1 MWAYV
6 LRRILYNIP
15 VYMGVILFLMILLR
29 LTDPVTAYLGKYP
42 TYDQYSQKRT
52 DFGLDKPLLGDWQIG
67 GRTWVA
73 REGGIGGNY
82 LEKGRGTGKGWV
94 QWTFDLPAGTYKV
107 QTTWPSVEDDGGTAR
122 SVGDAGLVW
131 ARLIEGD
138 IALRTVSM
146 DQTRPA
152 RSVEIDGVGWNN
164 LGNVDLTTG
173 EPFIVRVLDD
183 SNKGAVIDAIR
194 IEPVRVSEGELPEPI
209 VADADPDLA
218 NVEVVDDPWTVGG
231 FGRSLWDNQY
241 FEALGRLFRI
251 DFRNRIWGVVPR
263 VRFFDFGYRSWSVES
278 QSVGGIIATSVVPS
292 ISVTLPVLIL
302 TTLISTSLGLLA
314 SFNRGRPLD
323 RGVMFLAVLGMSISY
338 LVYVIVGQY
347 FGAQWPR
354 LAFDVEV
361 FATFGYKPVLPMWS
375 EIQLILQ
382 DKGIE
387 DPGFFRTLWA
397 WFAAVPKAL
406 SGWPHYCLLPV
417 IIGVI
422 VAMGYDTRFYRAVMV
437 EECNK
442 DYIRTARAKGASN
455 RRVMYRHMLRNA
467 LIPII
472 TRVMIS
478 LPFIIMGSLL
488 VEIYFGIP
496 GMGKQLFDAITNKD
510 FPVVESITALLAAIF
525 IFTIILTDVLY
536 AVVDPRVTLK

>member
-29 LTDPVTAYLGKYP
+29 LTDPVTAYLGKFP
-42 TYDQYSQKRT
+42 TYDQYIGKRT

-67 GRTWVA
+67 RRSWVERTADAPV
-73 REGGIGGNY
+73 IGDGY
-82 LEKGRGTGKGWV
+82 MEKGPGGGKAYID
-94 QWTFDLPAGTYKV
+94 WTFELPAGTYAV
-107 QTTWPSVEDDGGTAR
+107 QATWPSVADEDDVPR
-122 SVGDAGLVW
+122 SLGSSGLVW
-131 ARLIEGD
+131 VRLIEGEVP
-138 IALRTVSM
+138 LRTVSM

-152 RSVEIDGVGWNN
+152 RSVEIDGMGWHS
-164 LGNVDLTTG
+164 LGNIDLSRNQPLT
-173 EPFIVRVLDD
+173 VRLLDD
-183 SNKGAVIDAIR
+183 SNKGVVIDAIR
-194 IEPVRVSEGELPEPI
+194 IEPVRVREGELPPVI
-209 VADADPDLA
+209 VADATPQVA
-218 NVEVVDDPWTVGG
+218 EIVDDPWTFGG
-231 FGRSLWDNQY
+231 FVRSLWDNQY
-241 FEALGRLFRI
+241 FSALGRIVTLS
-251 DFRNRIWGVVPR
+251 
-263 VRFFDFGYRSWSVES
+263 FDQRSWSVES
-278 QSVGGIIATSVVPS
+278 QSVGNIISSSVVPS
-292 ISVTLPVLIL
+292 LSVTLPVLIL
-302 TTLISTSLGLLA
+302 TTIISTSLGLLA
-314 SFNRGRPLD
+314 SFNRGKPLD

-354 LAFDVEV
+354 LAFDVEI
-361 FATFGYKPVLPMWS
+361 FSTFGYEPVLPLWERVQAS
-375 EIQLILQ
+375 LQ
-382 DKGIE
+382 ESGIE
-387 DPGFFRTLWA
+387 DPGFFRTLLA
-397 WFAAVPKAL
+397 WFAATPGTL
-406 SGWPHYCLLPV
+406 SKWPYYCLLPV

-455 RRVMYRHMLRNA
+455 KRVMFKHMLRNA

-496 GMGKQLFDAITNKD
+496 GMGQQLFIAITNKD
-510 FPVVESITALLAAIF
+510 FPVVEGITALLAAIF
-525 IFTIILTDVLY
+525 IVTNILTDVLY
-536 AVVDPRVTLK
+536 AIVDPRVTLK

>member
-42 TYDQYSQKRT
+42 TYDQYLTKRT

-67 GRTWVA
+67 GRTWQA
-73 REGGIGGNY
+73 RESGIGGSY

-107 QTTWPSVEDDGGTAR
+107 QATWPSIVDDQGNAK
-122 SVGDAGLVW
+122 SVGEAGLVW
-131 ARLIEGD
+131 VRLIEGEL
-138 IALRTVSM
+138 ALKTVSM

-152 RSVEIDGVGWNN
+152 RSVEIDGVGWND
-164 LGNVDLTTG
+164 LGNVDLSTG
-173 EPFIVRVLDD
+173 EPLTIRVLDD
-183 SNKGAVIDAIR
+183 SSQGAVIDAIR
-194 IEPVRVSEGELPEPI
+194 VEPVRVGEGELSVPF
-209 VADADPDLA
+209 VADADPQAA
-218 NVEVVDDPWTVGG
+218 NVEVVDDPWTFGG
-231 FGRSLWDNQY
+231 FVRSLYDNQY
-241 FEALGRLFRI
+241 FAALGRIVTL
-251 DFRNRIWGVVPR
+251 
-263 VRFFDFGYRSWSVES
+263 RFDQKSWSVES
-278 QSVGGIIATSVVPS
+278 QSVGDIISTSIVPS
-292 ISVTLPVLIL
+292 LSVTLPVLIL
-302 TTLISTSLGLLA
+302 TTLISTSLGLVA

-323 RGVMFLAVLGMSISY
+323 RGVMFMAVLGMSISY

-354 LAFDVEV
+354 LAFDFEF
-361 FATFGYKPVLPMWS
+361 FAVSGYEPVLPMWS
-375 EIQLILQ
+375 DVQMHLQ
-382 DKGIE
+382 DKGLE
-387 DPGFFRTLWA
+387 DPGFFRTLWG
-397 WFAAVPKAL
+397 WIAAVPGAIA
-406 SGWPHYCLLPV
+406 GWPKYCLLPV
-417 IIGVI
+417 SIGVI

-488 VEIYFGIP
+488 VEIYFRIP
-496 GMGKQLFDAITNKD
+496 GMGQQLFTAITNKD
-510 FPVVESITALLAAIF
+510 FPVVEAITALLAALF
-525 IFTIILTDVLY
+525 IITNILTDVLY

>member
-42 TYDQYSQKRT
+42 TYDQYLTKRT

-67 GRTWVA
+67 GRTWQT
-73 REGGIGGNY
+73 REGGVGGDY
-82 LEKGRGTGKGWV
+82 LEKGRGTGKGHV
-94 QWTFDLPAGTYKV
+94 QWTFDLPEGTYKV
-107 QTTWPSVEDDGGTAR
+107 QATWPSEPDEEGDAQ
-122 SVGDAGLVW
+122 SVGEAGLVW
-131 ARLIEGD
+131 VRLIEGD

-152 RSVEIDGVGWNN
+152 RSVEIDGVGWND
-164 LGNVDLTTG
+164 LGNIDLSKG
-173 EPFIVRVLDD
+173 KPFTVRVLDD
-183 SNKGAVIDAIR
+183 SSKGVVIDAIR
-194 IEPVRVSEGELPEPI
+194 VEPIRVAEGELPEPF

-218 NVEVVDDPWTVGG
+218 NVEVVDDPWTVGR

-241 FEALGRLFRI
+241 FAALKRI
-251 DFRNRIWGVVPR
+251 VTL
-263 VRFFDFGYRSWSVES
+263 RFDQKSWSVES
-278 QSVGGIIATSVVPS
+278 QSVGDIISTSIVPS
-292 ISVTLPVLIL
+292 LSVTLPVLIL

-314 SFNRGRPLD
+314 SFNRGKPLD

-354 LAFDVEV
+354 LAFDFEF
-361 FATFGYKPVLPMWS
+361 FAVSGYEPVLPMWS
-375 EIQLILQ
+375 DVQLQLQ

-387 DPGFFRTLWA
+387 DPGFFRTLWGWIA
-397 WFAAVPKAL
+397 SVPGAI
-406 SGWPHYCLLPV
+406 SGWPKYCLLPV

-488 VEIYFGIP
+488 VEIYFRIP
-496 GMGKQLFDAITNKD
+496 GMGQQLFTAITNKD
-510 FPVVESITALLAAIF
+510 FPVVEAITALLAAIF

>member
-42 TYDQYSQKRT
+42 TYDQYTTKRS

-67 GRTWVA
+67 GRTWES
-73 REGGIGGNY
+73 REGGLGGSY
-82 LEKGRGTGKGWV
+82 LEKGRGTGKAHV

-107 QTTWPSVEDDGGTAR
+107 QATWPSIEDNDGNAQ
-122 SVGDAGLVW
+122 SVGEAGLVW
-131 ARLIEGD
+131 VRLIEGD

-146 DQTRPA
+146 DQTRPP
-152 RSVEIDGVGWNN
+152 RSIEVDGTGWAD
-164 LGNVDLTTG
+164 LGSVDLSSG
-173 EPFIVRVLDD
+173 DPFTVRVLDD
-183 SNKGAVIDAIR
+183 SSKGVVIDAIR
-194 IEPVRVSEGELPEPI
+194 IEPVRVATGEVPGPM
-209 VADADPDLA
+209 VADADPDA
-218 NVEVVDDPWTVGG
+218 PNVEIVDDPWTVGG
-231 FGRSLWDNQY
+231 WARSLWDNQY
-241 FEALGRLFRI
+241 FAALGRIVTL
-251 DFRNRIWGVVPR
+251 
-263 VRFFDFGYRSWSVES
+263 RFNQKSWSVES
-278 QSVGGIIATSVVPS
+278 QSVGEIIATSIVPS
-292 ISVTLPVLIL
+292 LSVTLPVLVL

-314 SFNRGRPLD
+314 SFNRGKPLD

-354 LAFDVEV
+354 LAFDLEI
-361 FATFGYKPVLPMWS
+361 FSTFGYEPVLPIWS
-375 EIQLILQ
+375 QVKQGLI
-382 DKGIE
+382 DNGVE
-387 DPGFFRTLWA
+387 DPGFFNILLS
-397 WFAAVPKAL
+397 WFGSVPKSL
-406 SGWPHYCLLPV
+406 SKWPYYCLLPV

-496 GMGKQLFDAITNKD
+496 GMGQQLFTAITNKD
-510 FPVVESITALLAAIF
+510 FPVVEAITALLAALF
-525 IFTIILTDVLY
+525 IITNILTDVLY

>member
-15 VYMGVILFLMILLR
+15 VYLGVILFLMILLR

-42 TYDQYSQKRT
+42 TYDQYITKRSN
-52 DFGLDKPLLGDWQIG
+52 FGLDKPLLGDWKIG
-67 GRTWVA
+67 GRTWTE
-73 REGGIGGNY
+73 REGGVGGSY
-82 LEKGRGTGKGWV
+82 LSKRGGSGKAYV
-94 QWTFDLPAGTYKV
+94 QWTVDLPEGSYKV
-107 QTTWPSVEDDGGTAR
+107 QATWPSVENDQGTPQ
-122 SVGDAGLVW
+122 SLGKSGLVW
-131 ARLIEGD
+131 VRLLEGD
-138 IALRTVSM
+138 LALRTVSM

-152 RSVEIDGVGWNN
+152 RSVEIDGVGWHD
-164 LGNVDLTTG
+164 LGSVDLG
-173 EPFIVRVLDD
+173 GDEPLTVRVLDD
-183 SNKGAVIDAIR
+183 SGKAVIIDAIR
-194 IEPVRVSEGELPEPI
+194 IEPVRVAEGQAPEPR
-209 VADADPDLA
+209 VLDAAAGFPGVL
-218 NVEVVDDPWTVGG
+218 VVDDPWT
-231 FGRSLWDNQY
+231 FGRFVRSFWDNQY
-241 FEALGRLFRI
+241 FAALQRI
-251 DFRNRIWGVVPR
+251 VTL
-263 VRFFDFGYRSWSVES
+263 RFNQKSWSVES
-278 QSVGGIIATSVVPS
+278 QGVGDIIASSIVPS
-292 ISVTLPVLIL
+292 LSVTLPVLIL

-314 SFNRGRPLD
+314 SFNRGKPLD

-354 LAFDVEV
+354 LAFNLEI
-361 FATFGYKPVLPMWS
+361 FSTFGYEPVLPLWDRVQAS
-375 EIQLILQ
+375 LQ
-382 DKGIE
+382 DNGVE
-387 DPGFFRTLWA
+387 RPGFFRTLLA
-397 WFAAVPKAL
+397 WFAAVPGSIKH
-406 SGWPHYCLLPV
+406 WPYYCLLPV

-496 GMGKQLFDAITNKD
+496 GMGQQLFNAITNKD
-510 FPVVESITALLAAIF
+510 FPVVEAITALLAAIF
-525 IFTIILTDVLY
+525 IITNILTDVLY

>member
-42 TYDQYSQKRT
+42 TYDQYTAKRT
-52 DFGLDKPLLGDWQIG
+52 DFGLDKPLLGDWQLG
-67 GRTWVA
+67 GRTWAQRTTDAPVVGEDYLAKGPGNGSAWVA
-73 REGGIGGNY
+73 
-82 LEKGRGTGKGWV
+82 
-94 QWTFDLPAGTYKV
+94 WTFDLQPGTYTV
-107 QTTWPSVEDDGGTAR
+107 QATWPSEP
-122 SVGDAGLVW
+122 DAEGNPQSLGSSGLVW
-131 ARLIEGD
+131 VRLIEGEVP
-138 IALRTVSM
+138 LRTVSM

-152 RSVEIDGVGWNN
+152 RSVEIDGQGWHT
-164 LGNVDLTTG
+164 LGNIDLTRN
-173 EPFIVRVLDD
+173 EPLTVRVLDD
-183 SNKGAVIDAIR
+183 TNKGVVIDAIR
-194 IEPVRVSEGELPEPI
+194 IQPVRVQEGEKPEPFI
-209 VADADPDLA
+209 ADAEAA
-218 NVEVVDDPWTVGG
+218 NVEIVDDPWTFGG
-231 FGRSLWDNQY
+231 FIRSLWDNQY
-241 FEALGRLFRI
+241 FDALGRIVTLS
-251 DFRNRIWGVVPR
+251 
-263 VRFFDFGYRSWSVES
+263 FDQRSWSVES
-278 QSVGGIIATSVVPS
+278 QSVGGIIASSIVPS
-292 ISVTLPVLIL
+292 LSVTLPVLIL
-302 TTLISTSLGLLA
+302 TTIISTSLGLLA
-314 SFNRGRPLD
+314 SFNRGKPLD

-354 LAFDVEV
+354 LAFNLEI
-361 FATFGYKPVLPMWS
+361 FSTFGYEPVLPLWERVQAS
-375 EIQLILQ
+375 LVE
-382 DKGIE
+382 KGVE
-387 DPGFFRTLWA
+387 DPGFFRTLGA
-397 WFAAVPKAL
+397 WFAAAPASL
-406 SGWPHYCLLPV
+406 SKWPYYCLLPV

-455 RRVMYRHMLRNA
+455 RRVMFKHMLRNA

-496 GMGKQLFDAITNKD
+496 GMGQQLFNAITNKD
-510 FPVVESITALLAAIF
+510 FPVVEGITALLAAIF
-525 IFTIILTDVLY
+525 IITNILTDVLY
-536 AVVDPRVTLK
+536 AIVDPRVTLK

>member
-42 TYDQYSQKRT
+42 TYDQYSDKRS

-67 GRTWVA
+67 GRSWQA
-73 REGGIGGNY
+73 REGGLHGEY
-82 LEKGRGTGKGWV
+82 LAKGPGTGKAHV
-94 QWTFDLPAGTYKV
+94 QWTFDLPPGRYKV
-107 QTTWPSVEDDGGTAR
+107 QATWPSIVNEQGNLESLGE
-122 SVGDAGLVW
+122 SGLAW
-131 ARLIEGD
+131 ARLIEGELV
-138 IALRTVSM
+138 LRTVSM

-152 RSVEIDGVGWNN
+152 RSAEIDGVGWAD
-164 LGNVDLTTG
+164 LATIDLTKD
-173 EPFIVRVLDD
+173 EPFKVRVIDD
-183 SNKGAVIDAIR
+183 SSKPVIIDAIR
-194 IEPVRVSEGELPEPI
+194 IEPVSVRGGVLPEPI
-209 VADADPDLA
+209 VADADETAA
-218 NVEVVDDPWTVGG
+218 NVEVVDDPWT
-231 FGRSLWDNQY
+231 FGLFVRSLWDNQY
-241 FEALGRLFRI
+241 FAALKRI
-251 DFRNRIWGVVPR
+251 VTLN
-263 VRFFDFGYRSWSVES
+263 FDQRSWSIGS
-278 QSVGGIIATSVVPS
+278 QGVGNIIASSIVPS
-292 ISVTLPVLIL
+292 MSVTLPVLIL
-302 TTLISTSLGLLA
+302 TTLISTSLGLFA
-314 SFNRGRPLD
+314 SFNRGKPLD

-354 LAFDVEV
+354 LAFGIEI
-361 FATFGYKPVLPMWS
+361 FSTFGYEPVLPLWDRV
-375 EIQLILQ
+375 QAGLV

-387 DPGFFRTLWA
+387 EPGFFRTLLA
-397 WFAAVPKAL
+397 WIVAVPGSLKH
-406 SGWPHYCLLPV
+406 WPYHCLLPV

-422 VAMGYDTRFYRAVMV
+422 VAIGYDTRFYRAVMV

-510 FPVVESITALLAAIF
+510 FPVVESITAVLAAIF
-525 IFTIILTDVLY
+525 IVTIILTDVLY
-536 AVVDPRVTLK
+536 AIVDPRVTLK

>member
-42 TYDQYSQKRT
+42 TYDQYDTKRT
-52 DFGLDKPLLGDWQIG
+52 DFGLDKPLMGDWQIG
-67 GRTWVA
+67 GRTWQA
-73 REGGIGGNY
+73 REGGIGGEY
-82 LEKGRGTGKGWV
+82 LAKGPGTGKAHV
-94 QWTFDLPAGTYKV
+94 QWTFDLPPGTYKV
-107 QTTWPSVEDDGGTAR
+107 QATWPSVQEGEGNPQ
-122 SVGDAGLVW
+122 SVGESGLVW
-131 ARLIEGD
+131 VRLIESD
-138 IALRTVSM
+138 IALKTVSM

-152 RSVEIDGVGWNN
+152 RSAEIDGVGWAD
-164 LGNVDLTTG
+164 LGNVDLS
-173 EPFIVRVLDD
+173 ENKPLVVRVLDD
-183 SNKGAVIDAIR
+183 SSKGVVIDAIR
-194 IEPVRVSEGELPEPI
+194 IEPVRVREGELPEPI
-209 VADADPDLA
+209 IADADPDA
-218 NVEVVDDPWTVGG
+218 SNIEIVDDPWTVGG
-231 FGRSLWDNQY
+231 WFRSLWDNQY
-241 FEALGRLFRI
+241 LSALGRIATL
-251 DFRNRIWGVVPR
+251 
-263 VRFFDFGYRSWSVES
+263 RFTQRSWSVES
-278 QSVGGIIATSVVPS
+278 QSVGEIIATSIVPS
-292 ISVTLPVLIL
+292 ISVTLPVLVL

-314 SFNRGRPLD
+314 SFNRGKPLD

-338 LVYVIVGQY
+338 LVYIIVGQY

-354 LAFDVEV
+354 LAFGVEI
-361 FATFGYKPVLPMWS
+361 FATFGYEPVLPLWS
-375 EIQLILQ
+375 QVQQELQ
-382 DKGIE
+382 DKGVE
-387 DPGFFRTLWA
+387 DPGIFRTLWGWIA
-397 WFAAVPKAL
+397 SAPGAL
-406 SGWPHYCLLPV
+406 SGWPYYCLLPV

-496 GMGKQLFDAITNKD
+496 GMGKQLFDAITAKD
-510 FPVVESITALLAAIF
+510 FPVVEAITALLAALF
-525 IFTIILTDVLY
+525 IITNILTDVLY
-536 AVVDPRVTLK
+536 ALVDPRVTLK

>member
-29 LTDPVTAYLGKYP
+29 LTDPVTAYLGKFP
-42 TYDQYSQKRT
+42 TYDQYNTKRS
-52 DFGLDKPLLGDWQIG
+52 DFGLDRPLLGDWQIG
-67 GRTWVA
+67 GRTWET
-73 REGGIGGNY
+73 REGGLGGEY
-82 LEKGRGTGKGWV
+82 LAKGRGTGNAHV

-107 QTTWPSVEDDGGTAR
+107 QATWPTMQDGEITR
-122 SVGDAGLVW
+122 SVGESGLVW
-131 ARLIEGD
+131 VRLIED
-138 IALRTVSM
+138 EIALRTVSM
-146 DQTRPA
+146 DQTRPP
-152 RSVEIDGVGWNN
+152 RSIEIDGVGWAD
-164 LGNVDLTTG
+164 LGNVDLSTG
-173 EPFIVRVLDD
+173 DPLVVRVLDD
-183 SNKGAVIDAIR
+183 SSTGIVIDALR
-194 IEPVRVSEGELPEPI
+194 IQPVRVDEGELPEPF
-209 VADADPDLA
+209 VADTDAP
-218 NVEVVDDPWTVGG
+218 NVVIVDDPWTIGG
-231 FGRSLWDNQY
+231 WGRSLWDNQY
-241 FEALGRLFRI
+241 LAALGRIVTL
-251 DFRNRIWGVVPR
+251 
-263 VRFFDFGYRSWSVES
+263 RFDQRSWSVES
-278 QSVGGIIATSVVPS
+278 QSVGEIIATSIVPS
-292 ISVTLPVLIL
+292 LSVTLPVLIL

-314 SFNRGRPLD
+314 SFNRGKPLD

-354 LAFDVEV
+354 LAFDIEI
-361 FATFGYKPVLPMWS
+361 FSTFGYEPVLPIWS
-375 EIQLILQ
+375 QVEQELI
-382 DKGIE
+382 DNGTE
-387 DPGFFRTLWA
+387 DPGWFRVLLSWIA
-397 WFAAVPKAL
+397 SVPGAL
-406 SGWPHYCLLPV
+406 GKWPYYCLLPV
-417 IIGVI
+417 MIGVI

-496 GMGKQLFDAITNKD
+496 GMGQQLFTAITNKD
-510 FPVVESITALLAAIF
+510 FPVVEAITALLAALF
-525 IFTIILTDVLY
+525 IITNILTDVLY